1 MIEYMRIAKSK
12 FWAWVGCSV
21 ALGFII
27 GAGLMIVL
35 GNSSATKQIS
45 VLKLQLNEQSTQSK
59 AQIDQLN
66 AQLASS
72 DASLTAVN
80 DKYTQLLAE
89 KSKAKVA
96 TDTTAESSTAT
107 LTVVSRTVD
116 PESVTASDTITLT
129 AKVKGSPDKVTMRI
143 TSKSGSYDQTV
154 TLKKTST
161 SGSTQTWKRTIKA
174 PKTKGTYRYYAT
186 ASKGGNSAT
195 MPGASPSSFTVK

>member
-35 GNSSATKQIS
+35 GNASATKQIN
-45 VLKLQLNEQSTQSK
+45 VLKLQATEQANQNK
-59 AQIDQLN
+59 AQVDELS
-66 AQLASS
+66 ARLASS
-72 DASLTAVN
+72 EASLTALN
-80 DKYTQLLAE
+80 ERYAKLTAE
-89 KSKAKVA
+89 KSKAKVE
-96 TDTTAESSTAT
+96 TDTAAASSTT
-107 LTVVSRTVD
+107 SLTVTSR
-116 PESVTASDTITLT
+116 SVVPDSVGASDTITLT

-143 TSKSGSYDQTV
+143 TAKSGSYDQTI

-161 SGSTQTWKRTIKA
+161 SGSTQTWKRTIRA

-186 ASKGGNSAT
+186 ASKDGKSVT
-195 MPGASPSSFTVK
+195 MPGATPSTFVVE